1 MKAMM
6 KVIMKMSSLFSF
18 LRSKKAAEAAARYD
32 PAPPPPLKAVAA
44 AEVICPDL
52 KLKDSLMKRK
62 KLCLLVNLDNTLLD
76 TNDWCDFTR
85 YDKDYFSFSGVQKFY
100 NEGRMINLFDLK
112 IRVKLRPYILSLL
125 DHLESLYDVILYS
138 RRSPAFLDLI
148 RPLIDPEGAN
158 NLDLISAEEIWKT
171 DRVKAFLSNP
181 EMVVILDDT
190 EKGWKKY
197 SKNVVKVSPYPY
209 FVKNGNTKKIN
220 KSVWE
225 SWTELKGDECE
236 EGGELYRISSRLGGI
251 HTMFFQP
258 HFDFQDIRHIIQHLR
273 SKHALDTF
281 LPS

>member
-1 MKAMM
+1 MN
-6 KVIMKMSSLFSF
+6 SLFSS
-18 LRSKKAAEAAARYD
+18 LRSKNKAEAAAGYH
-32 PAPPPPLKAVAA
+32 PPPPPPLKAVV
-44 AEVICPDL
+44 AEVISPNL
-52 KLKDSLMKRK
+52 KLKDSLMQRK
-62 KLCLLVNLDNTLLD
+62 KLCLVVNLDNTLLD
-76 TNDWCDFTR
+76 TIDWCDFTR
-85 YDKDYFSFSGVQKFY
+85 YDNDYFCFSGVQRFY
-100 NEGRMINLFDLK
+100 KQGRMINLFDLK

-125 DHLESLYDVILYS
+125 EHLQSLYDVILYS
-138 RRSPAFLDLI
+138 RHSPAFLDLI
-148 RPLIDPEGAN
+148 RPMIDPDGTN

-197 SKNVVKVSPYPY
+197 SKNVIKVSLYPY

-225 SWTELKGDECE
+225 SWTEMKGNECE
-236 EGGELYRISSRLGGI
+236 EGGELHRISSRLGGI

-258 HFDFQDIRHIIQHLR
+258 HFDFQDVRQIIQNLR

-281 LPS
+281 HPG